1 MTGIMDTLLT
11 YILIGALI
19 IVVVGKYFG
28 TVIQLFLELLRGLGL
43 LK

>member
-1 MTGIMDTLLT
+1 MTGIIDTLLA
-11 YILIGALI
+11 YIFIGVFI
-19 IVVVGKYFG
+19 VVVVGKYFS

>member
-1 MTGIMDTLLT
+1 MTVLIDTLLA
-11 YILIGALI
+11 YILVGSFIF
-19 IVVVGKYFG
+19 VVVGKYFG

>member
-1 MTGIMDTLLT
+1 MTGIMDTLLA
-11 YILIGALI
+11 YILIGVF
-19 IVVVGKYFG
+19 IVVVVCKYFS

>member
-1 MTGIMDTLLT
+1 MTGIMDTLLA
-11 YILIGALI
+11 YIIIGVFI
-19 IVVVGKYFG
+19 VVVVGKYFS

>member
-1 MTGIMDTLLT
+1 MTGIMDTLLA
-11 YILIGALI
+11 YILIVVFI
-19 IVVVGKYFG
+19 VVVVGKYFS

>member
-1 MTGIMDTLLT
+1 MIGIMDTLLA
-11 YILIGALI
+11 YILIGVFI
-19 IVVVGKYFG
+19 VVVVGKYFS

>member
-1 MTGIMDTLLT
+1 MTGLMDTLLA
-11 YILIGALI
+11 YILVGAF
-19 IVVVGKYFG
+19 IVLVVGKYFG

>member
-1 MTGIMDTLLT
+1 MTGIMDTPLA
-11 YILIGALI
+11 YIIIGVFVV
-19 IVVVGKYFG
+19 VVVGKYFG

>member
-1 MTGIMDTLLT
+1 MTGIIDTLLV
-11 YILIGALI
+11 YILIGVFI
-19 IVVVGKYFG
+19 VVVVGKYFS

>member
-1 MTGIMDTLLT
+1 MTGIIDTLLA
-11 YILIGALI
+11 YILIGVFI
-19 IVVVGKYFG
+19 VVVVGKYFR

>member
-1 MTGIMDTLLT
+1 MTGIIDTLLA
-11 YILIGALI
+11 YILIGVF
-19 IVVVGKYFG
+19 IVVVVGNYFS

>member
-1 MTGIMDTLLT
+1 MTGIIDTLLA
-11 YILIGALI
+11 YILIGVF
-19 IVVVGKYFG
+19 IVVVIVKYFS

>member
-1 MTGIMDTLLT
+1 MTGLMDTLLA
-11 YILIGALI
+11 YILVGVFIV
-19 IVVVGKYFG
+19 VVVGKYFG

>member
-1 MTGIMDTLLT
+1 MTGLMDTLLA
-11 YILIGALI
+11 YILVVAFIV
-19 IVVVGKYFG
+19 VVVGKYFG

>member
-1 MTGIMDTLLT
+1 MTGIIDTLLA
-11 YILIGALI
+11 YILIGVFI
-19 IVVVGKYFG
+19 VVVVGKYFN